1 MSRSGRR
8 RLAGHAQ
15 GFSLLEL
22 MLAATLGVAMT
33 TATAQLFI
41 SSSRGQAAL
50 TAQARLQESARHA
63 LDFLAHS
70 ARNAGYLGCG
80 TAGQLANGLNGTW
93 GQVVEIELSTPIE
106 AFEVTAGAGLPS
118 RAELPVRGGA
128 PAYKARNRINLSR
141 LQPGSD
147 IVVFR
152 RADIGTPLARPLRD
166 DADPIVLVDA
176 ARTLRKDSF
185 ALLSTCGQAELFHVS
200 SVAKRGGLTT
210 LVRAPGGGLFD
221 NRSGTALRPGNIPYG
236 SDTAPRGAAA
246 ALAITEMYFVARHP
260 ASPVGETLPSLWRK
274 TSTAAPAE
282 LVPGIVD
289 LQLLFGIDTT
299 PTDDA
304 RAPNRYVP
312 GAAVGARPVRTV
324 QVAVTVSSATVPAL
338 PNGVHTRTFSRTVAV
353 RN

>member
-128 PAYKARNRINLSR
+128 PAYRRRNRINLSR

-152 RADIGTPLARPLRD
+152 RADIGTPLARPLPD
-166 DADPIVLVDA
+166 DADPIVVVDA

-274 TSTAAPAE
+274 TSTAAP
-282 LVPGIVD
+282 G
-289 LQLLFGIDTT
+289 GT
-299 PTDDA
+299 
-304 RAPNRYVP
+304 
-312 GAAVGARPVRTV
+312 GARHRGP
-324 QVAVTVSSATVPAL
+324 AATVRHRYHADRRCARSESLCSRRRRRRTPSAHRASRRHRIERDRAGL